1 MILPFSFA
9 QNETNIVVM
18 RIKIFVYPKNILVN
32 IVLCTNLVQKHNKM
46 SNSQGISSCCSENST
61 DLAVLWQGQNDS
73 CIVQLAS
80 YNICLLYTSPSPRD

>member
-32 IVLCTNLVQKHNKM
+32 IVRTNLVQKHNKM

-61 DLAVLWQGQNDS
+61 E
-73 CIVQLAS
+73 
-80 YNICLLYTSPSPRD
+80 